1 MTFHEFGTEHQQVIV
16 LVHPSVVMWDYFE
29 KVIPI
34 LEKKYHLII
43 PALPGYDPDQND
55 DFTSV
60 EEIAAELETW
70 LLAHG
75 YCDISCLYGCSM
87 GGSIVIRM
95 LADHQIRIRNA
106 VIDGG
111 ITPYQFPYL
120 ITRCIAVR
128 DFLMIYMGK
137 LGGIKLLTKAF
148 AADHYSE
155 DDLQYIA
162 KVLHFMSAKTVWRTF
177 ESCNNFSMPS
187 AFDAAGTNMEYWFA
201 EREIKE
207 RKWDIS
213 YIREHFSLC
222 RFRKFRDLGHGGLA
236 VVKPELFSK
245 AMDSII
251 TKQKRAL
258 L

>member
-1 MTFHEFGTEHQQVIV
+1 MTIHEFGIEHQQVIV
-16 LVHPSVVMWDYFE
+16 LVHPSVVMWDYFK

-34 LEKKYHLII
+34 LEKKYHLIV
-43 PALPGYDPDQND
+43 PALPGYDPDQNEN
-55 DFTSV
+55 FTSV

-70 LLAHG
+70 LIAHG
-75 YCDISCLYGCSM
+75 YCNISCLYGCSM

-95 LADHQIRIRNA
+95 LADHQIKIRNA

-111 ITPYQFPYL
+111 ITPYQLPYL

-137 LGGIKLLTKAF
+137 LGGIKLLTNAF
-148 AADHYSE
+148 AADDYSF

-162 KVLHFMSAKTVWRTF
+162 KVLRFMSAKTVWRTF
-177 ESCNNFSMPS
+177 ESCNNYSMPNT
-187 AFDAAGTNMEYWFA
+187 FDASDTNMEYWFA

-207 RKWDIS
+207 RKWDIA
-213 YIREHFSLC
+213 YIRKQFPHC
-222 RFRKFRDLGHGGLA
+222 RLRKFRDLGHGGLA

-245 AMDSII
+245 AVDSII
-251 TKQKRAL
+251 TKQKRARL
-258 L
+258 